1 MAIVIQN
8 KNVYTIDILD
18 GNGNVYHQIKFNLD
32 DVNLTGKVIE
42 FYNDA
47 QNTIKEI
54 EKRQDEAKKKLEALG
69 VDEIKQ
75 ITDVEEGE
83 MIKMPDEFKEF
94 YDVQIW
100 GFQELRRL
108 IDALLGYGTCNKIF
122 GDVNSYEM
130 FETFINGLVPEFEK
144 MGIRVQNMK
153 KQLFEKYNGKNNG
166 KVLK

>member
-1 MAIVIQN
+1 MAIVLEN

-18 GNGNVYHQIKFNLD
+18 GHGNLIHQIKFNLD

-42 FYNDA
+42 FYNEA
-47 QNTIKEI
+47 QKTIKEI
-54 EKRQDEAKKKLEALG
+54 EERQEKAKAKLEALG
-69 VDEIKQ
+69 VEEIKQ
-75 ITDVEEGE
+75 VTDVEEGE
-83 MIKMPDEFKEF
+83 LITMPDEFKEF

-108 IDALLGYGTCNKIF
+108 IDDLLGYNTCNKIF
-122 GDVNSYEM
+122 GEVNSYEM

-144 MGIRVQNMK
+144 MGIKIQNMK
-153 KQLFEKYNGKNNG
+153 KQLFEKYNKKDG